1 MHFRKQE
8 LYDMDR
14 AMDEDPGT
22 KPASDEDEPL
32 SSEAVALQLEA
43 TAKTLSSMVPRSQA
57 DLREMLEAEIQSLW
71 RSRKTDSL
79 DTALRLAQAAILRDV
94 QAGIR

>member
-8 LYDMDR
+8 LYDTD
-14 AMDEDPGT
+14 
-22 KPASDEDEPL
+22 PASDEDEPL

-43 TAKTLSSMVPRSQA
+43 TAKTLSSMVSRPQS
-57 DLREMLEAEIQSLW
+57 DLVEMLEAEIQSLW

-79 DTALRLAQAAILRDV
+79 DTALRLAQATILRE
-94 QAGIR
+94 IRSGTR